1 MKTVGQV
8 WCFHR
13 PVDFVQGNIHDATK
27 TWAIP
32 NCVQK
37 IQLAKQSSLSPK
49 LNVDNTNYVQ
59 SINGNFIDYAHTI
72 DPTMFSA
79 LNKTPNCQS
88 APTQDTLTKSNQV
101 LYYAKTSSR
110 DNPIPCQW
118 HNINDWYRCRLTCL
132 ILCLQSHRYQ
142 SLILCHWHGIG
153 LSRED
158 VFA

>member
-1 MKTVGQV
+1 MPRYVASAIHK
-8 WCFHR
+8 FH
-13 PVDFVQGNIHDATK
+13 NIQPTSLQDATK

-49 LNVDNTNYVQ
+49 LNVDNTNCVQ

-79 LNKTPNCQS
+79 LNKTPTCQS

-110 DNPIPCQW
+110 DNPIPCQ
-118 HNINDWYRCRLTCL
+118 
-132 ILCLQSHRYQ
+132 
-142 SLILCHWHGIG
+142 
-153 LSRED
+153 
-158 VFA
+158 